1 VELRRVPAELDALVV
16 EERLVDT
23 GDGLLLEEV
32 EPDDG
37 LPEAEMLLVEER
49 LVDVGSW
56 LPLEEVEPGSEL
68 AEVERLL
75 WDVLVTSIEE
85 EDPLFAAPDAA
96 ARTLDPAV
104 PRELLEELPDDKLVE
119 DVEDCA
125 LVDCPLVD
133 CEVKLA
139 D

>member
-1 VELRRVPAELDALVV
+1 M
-16 EERLVDT
+16 
-23 GDGLLLEEV
+23 
-32 EPDDG
+32 
-37 LPEAEMLLVEER
+37 LPE
-49 LVDVGSW
+49 
-56 LPLEEVEPGSEL
+56 L
-68 AEVERLL
+68 ARLL
-75 WDVLVTSIEE
+75 WDVLLVTTKEE
-85 EDPLFAAPDAA
+85 EELVAAPDAA

-125 LVDCPLVD
+125 LVDCPLAD